1 MNNKERLIWL
11 LAAILGGFL
20 YNTQSNKLNDFEM
33 MEAQYRLSSSIKSDQ
48 ILDLMHEVN
57 NARDGYYQQGFED
70 GKSHAMISAVKGD
83 HLYDYSDGYHAA
95 LSQFDMNQKLENKD
109 DEIYNLF
116 MDALDQIS
124 DSEDNYNNLLDS
136 VGSVK
141 DED

>member
-1 MNNKERLIWL
+1 M
-11 LAAILGGFL
+11 
-20 YNTQSNKLNDFEM
+20 
-33 MEAQYRLSSSIKSDQ
+33 
-48 ILDLMHEVN
+48 
-57 NARDGYYQQGFED
+57 RDGYYQQGFED
-70 GKSHAMISAVKGD
+70 GKGHAMISAVKGE